1 MTEEIFPP
9 HNILSYLGKFDDDLN
24 GGWMVDQY
32 PNTCYHGFK
41 SS

>member
-24 GGWMVDQY
+24 GGWMVD
-32 PNTCYHGFK
+32 
-41 SS
+41 